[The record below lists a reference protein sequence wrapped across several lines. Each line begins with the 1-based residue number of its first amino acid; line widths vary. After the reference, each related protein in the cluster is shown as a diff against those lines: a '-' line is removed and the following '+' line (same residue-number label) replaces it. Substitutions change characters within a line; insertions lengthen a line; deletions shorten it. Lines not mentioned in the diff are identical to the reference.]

1 MENVHSL
8 EQLLGILEE
17 DLHEDAESLRPSSQS
32 AFSSIVENLFDLS
45 CAEEPSLPVEP
56 VAHVSSSS
64 AKPPMSR
71 ASLRALERKR
81 RDKLKDKLLAL
92 RNLVP
97 FITKLF
103 DKWALNS
110 SLETLHEQMDKASIV
125 GDAVVYVQKLQKQ
138 AMELEQ
144 EIRELDLSFGCSGHG
159 ECDTD
164 DKFKLSGVS
173 DQPRHDSYRI
183 LQLDVFRVE
192 QSRFYVKVIC
202 SVKKGVAL
210 ALLQAVESLACLHVQ
225 SSNMAAFDS
234 LIVFT
239 CTVQAA
245 ECLEES
251 NELTLK
257 MKLMA
262 AFIKRKFVHSLSYDA
277 NASES

>member
-17 DLHEDAESLRPSSQS
+17 DLHEDAESLRSSSQA

-45 CAEEPSLPVEP
+45 CAEEPSLPAEP

-92 RNLVP
+92 RSLVP
-97 FITKLF
+97 FITK
-103 DKWALNS
+103 
-110 SLETLHEQMDKASIV
+110 MDKASIV
-125 GDAVVYVQKLQKQ
+125 GDAVVYVQKLHKE

-144 EIRELDLSFGCSGHG
+144 EIRELELSFGCSGHG
-159 ECDTD
+159 EYDTD

-183 LQLDVFRVE
+183 LQLDVFLVE
-192 QSRFYVKVIC
+192 QRRFYVKVIC

-234 LIVFT
+234 FIVFT

-245 ECLEES
+245 QCLEES

-262 AFIKRKFVHSLSYDA
+262 AFIKRKFVHL
-277 NASES
+277 